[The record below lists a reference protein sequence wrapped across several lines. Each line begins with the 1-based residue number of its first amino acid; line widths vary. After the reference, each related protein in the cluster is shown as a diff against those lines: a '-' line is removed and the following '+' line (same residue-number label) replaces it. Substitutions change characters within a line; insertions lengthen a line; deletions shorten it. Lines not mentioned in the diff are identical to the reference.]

1 MNHFDPLQETIV
13 VWVIFIEI
21 LKKKVFCF
29 LKILHWFTA
38 LAWLLPRFQT
48 HQHHVPLPLY
58 ILPRIASACPHFNY
72 LYNYLFLHLASTKL
86 QFAILTN
93 CLLKMSQSSFRLWS
107 LTDESW
113 KLISLQ
119 KTEVKSEV
127 CIWSSSSSSTLL
139 SDFVLI

>member
-1 MNHFDPLQETIV
+1 LNHFDPLQETIV

-29 LKILHWFTA
+29 LKILHWFAA

-58 ILPRIASACPHFNY
+58 LLPRIASACPHFNY

-86 QFAILTN
+86 QLLSF
-93 CLLKMSQSSFRLWS
+93 LKMSQLSFRLWS

-127 CIWSSSSSSTLL
+127 FIWSSSISSTLL